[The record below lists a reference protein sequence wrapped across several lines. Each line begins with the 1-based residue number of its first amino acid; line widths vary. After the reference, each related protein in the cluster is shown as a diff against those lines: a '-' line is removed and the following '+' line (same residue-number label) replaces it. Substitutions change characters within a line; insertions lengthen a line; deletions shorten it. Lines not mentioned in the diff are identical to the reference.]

1 MNRQVISVGDVKLVE
16 EDKVPRFCWRVA
28 LVERLIYGKDSPV
41 RGAVVRVL
49 KARREISRPVNKLY
63 PIESIENRKKE
74 MIYAN
79 KTIGT

>member
-1 MNRQVISVGDVKLVE
+1 MNRQVISVGDVELVE
-16 EDKVPRFCWRVA
+16 EDNVPRFCWRVG

-41 RGAVVRVL
+41 RGAVVTVL

-79 KTIGT
+79 KTIVT

>member
-1 MNRQVISVGDVKLVE
+1 M
-16 EDKVPRFCWRVA
+16 
-28 LVERLIYGKDSPV
+28 VERLIYGKDSPV

-49 KARREISRPVNKLY
+49 QARKEISRPVNKLY

-79 KTIGT
+79 KTIVT